1 MGVIGRHYRV
11 MGPRRRPW
19 CGRAQLV
26 QHELHAAARPAD
38 EHLRLEC
45 PRVAYPADP
54 ADGLSLR
61 DGNGGLATAAAR
73 SHFDHRAEGLMLSAQ
88 DLALDYRTGGSVA
101 HAVDAVSL
109 SVEQGSFVGL
119 IGPSGS
125 GKSSLMY
132 LLSGLKRPT
141 RGSVAF
147 DGLDYGDTS
156 TPGLIRLRRQ
166 RFGFVFQQ
174 HFLINYLSTLENV
187 MVGAVKRNHEAVA
200 YAQELL
206 RRIGLGDKLR
216 QRPYQLSIGQRQRVA
231 VARALIHRPAVV
243 FADEPT
249 ASLDQG
255 TGRDV
260 INLLADYR
268 MRDGGGV
275 VVVTPD
281 PAMLT
286 GADRVLQMRDGR
298 VSGA

>member
-1 MGVIGRHYRV
+1 
-11 MGPRRRPW
+11 
-19 CGRAQLV
+19 
-26 QHELHAAARPAD
+26 
-38 EHLRLEC
+38 
-45 PRVAYPADP
+45 
-54 ADGLSLR
+54 
-61 DGNGGLATAAAR
+61 
-73 SHFDHRAEGLMLSAQ
+73 MLSAQ

-101 HAVDAVSL
+101 HAVDTVSL
-109 SVEQGSFVGL
+109 SVEHGSFVGL

-147 DGLDYGDTS
+147 DGHDYDDIS

-216 QRPYQLSIGQRQRVA
+216 QRPYQLSIG
-231 VARALIHRPAVV
+231 RALIHRPAVV

-260 INLLADYR
+260 VDLLADYR
-268 MRDGGGV
+268 TRDGGSV
-275 VVVTPD
+275 VVVTHD

-298 VSGA
+298 LSGI

>member
-1 MGVIGRHYRV
+1 
-11 MGPRRRPW
+11 
-19 CGRAQLV
+19 
-26 QHELHAAARPAD
+26 
-38 EHLRLEC
+38 
-45 PRVAYPADP
+45 
-54 ADGLSLR
+54 
-61 DGNGGLATAAAR
+61 
-73 SHFDHRAEGLMLSAQ
+73 MLSAQ
-88 DLALDYRTGGSVA
+88 DLALDYRSGDSVA
-101 HAVDAVSL
+101 HAVNTVSL

-141 RGSVAF
+141 RGQVAF
-147 DGLDYGDTS
+147 EGRDYSDIS

-206 RRIGLGDKLR
+206 RRVGLGDKLR
-216 QRPYQLSIGQRQRVA
+216 QRPYQLSIGERQRVA

-268 MRDGGGV
+268 TSGGGSV
-275 VVVTPD
+275 VVVTHD

-298 VSGA
+298 LSVA

>member
-1 MGVIGRHYRV
+1 
-11 MGPRRRPW
+11 
-19 CGRAQLV
+19 
-26 QHELHAAARPAD
+26 
-38 EHLRLEC
+38 
-45 PRVAYPADP
+45 
-54 ADGLSLR
+54 
-61 DGNGGLATAAAR
+61 
-73 SHFDHRAEGLMLSAQ
+73 MLSAK
-88 DLALDYRTGGSVA
+88 DLALEYRTGGSVA
-101 HAVDAVSL
+101 HAVDTVSL

-147 DGLDYGDTS
+147 EGRDYGDIP

-216 QRPYQLSIGQRQRVA
+216 QRPYQLSIGQRQRLA
-231 VARALIHRPAVV
+231 VARALVHRPAVV
-243 FADEPT
+243 FAVGAWWSSPT
-249 ASLDQG
+249 I
-255 TGRDV
+255 R
-260 INLLADYR
+260 
-268 MRDGGGV
+268 
-275 VVVTPD
+275 PC
-281 PAMLT
+281 
-286 GADRVLQMRDGR
+286 
-298 VSGA
+298 

>member
-1 MGVIGRHYRV
+1 
-11 MGPRRRPW
+11 
-19 CGRAQLV
+19 
-26 QHELHAAARPAD
+26 
-38 EHLRLEC
+38 
-45 PRVAYPADP
+45 
-54 ADGLSLR
+54 
-61 DGNGGLATAAAR
+61 
-73 SHFDHRAEGLMLSAQ
+73 MLSAQ

-101 HAVDAVSL
+101 HAVDTVSV

-141 RGSVAF
+141 RGIVAF
-147 DGLDYGDTS
+147 EGREYGNIS
-156 TPGLIRLRRQ
+156 TPGLMRLRRQ

-174 HFLINYLSTLENV
+174 HFLVNYLSALENV
-187 MVGAVKRNHEAVA
+187 MVGAVTRNHEVVA

-206 RRIGLGDKLR
+206 RRVGLGDKLR
-216 QRPYQLSIGQRQRVA
+216 QRPYQLSIGARQRVA
-231 VARALIHRPAVV
+231 VARALVHRPAVV

-249 ASLDQG
+249 ASLDQA
-255 TGRDV
+255 TGREV

-268 MRDGGGV
+268 ARGGGSV
-275 VVVTPD
+275 VVVTHD

-298 VSGA
+298 LSPA